1 MSEIKIETLTPV
13 HIGSGRM
20 LIKNND
26 FCVTKDSEDYDV
38 VAVTDPNKVL
48 SLIGIEHIDNWV
60 RAIERGNP
68 INEIIN
74 TYAPKGTKVEDYAR
88 IIDYFGGERVT
99 ETLKEFIHDGLG
111 RPYIP
116 GSSIKGAIRTAI
128 MSTEANLMQPEML
141 KIYNNRNKI
150 DDKVM
155 SNYLFGENE
164 KKDVFRFLIIRDA
177 IFTDVYHTVAFNM
190 VNINE
195 RTSRSFWDT
204 SKPQLIEAI
213 GEEEEA
219 TFDLKLDLDRY
230 EKSRSEV
237 HRMPKCMMSL
247 EALFSAI
254 NTHTANLLKSEIE
267 YWEERA
273 DDDESDKVEIY
284 ISKCKDMLE
293 KTEQCGQSGKK
304 CVLRIGHGSG
314 WRFITGA
321 WSERCSNF
329 QSDIINAARP
339 KNFRYTEYDF
349 PKTRRVSKDCDLLG
363 FVRLTMKD

>member
-26 FCVTKDSEDYDV
+26 FYVTKDSENKGI

-48 SLIGIEHIDNWV
+48 SLIGTENIDNWV
-60 RAIERGNP
+60 CAIEREKP

-74 TYAPKGTKVEDYAR
+74 KYAPKGTKVEDYAR
-88 IIDYFGGERVT
+88 IIDYFKGKRVT

-128 MSTEANLMQPEML
+128 MATEANLMQPEML

-155 SNYLFGENE
+155 SKYLFGENE

-195 RTSRSFWDT
+195 RTSQSFWDT

-267 YWEERA
+267 YWEKRKN
-273 DDDESDKVEIY
+273 DDDSDKVEDY
-284 ISKCKDMLE
+284 ISNCRKILNETTNC
-293 KTEQCGQSGKK
+293 EQNDKSCI
-304 CVLRIGHGSG
+304 LRLGHGCG

-321 WSERCSNF
+321 WSER
-329 QSDIINAARP
+329 SDEFYYVKEKARP
-339 KNFRYTEYDF
+339 NNNKYQDYDF
-349 PKTRRVSKDCDLLG
+349 PKSRRVSEDCDLLG

>member
-116 GSSIKGAIRTAI
+116 GSSIKGAIRTAV
-128 MSTEANLMQPEML
+128 MATEADKKDKTELDIIVKSL
-141 KIYNNRNKI
+141 KEKKLS
-150 DDKVM
+150 DDI
-155 SNYLFGENE
+155 FGEDTNNE
-164 KKDVFRFLIIRDA
+164 KRDVFRFLIISDA
-177 IFTDVYHTVAFNM
+177 TFGELNTIAFNM

-195 RTSRSFWDT
+195 RTKQSYWDT
-204 SKPQLIEAI
+204 SKPQLIEALAK
-213 GEEEEA
+213 EDET
-219 TFDLKLDLDRY
+219 TFNIKLDLERY
-230 EKSRSEV
+230 EKSKGHVHEMPECMRSL
-237 HRMPKCMMSL
+237 PD
-247 EALFSAI
+247 LFKTI
-254 NTHTANLLKSEIE
+254 NSHTAKLLRSEIE
-267 YWEERA
+267 YWEKRKN
-273 DDDESDKVEIY
+273 DDDSDKVEDY
-284 ISKCKDMLE
+284 ISNCRKILNETTIC
-293 KTEQCGQSGKK
+293 EQNGKS
-304 CVLRIGHGSG
+304 CILRLGHGCG

-321 WSERCSNF
+321 WSER
-329 QSDIINAARP
+329 SDEFYYVKEKARP
-339 KNFRYTEYDF
+339 NNNKYQDYDF
-349 PKTRRVSKDCDLLG
+349 PKSRRVSKDCDLLG